1 MYKQDNTHAPLIQI
15 ANLRVAIFIKKNTF
29 LM

>member
-1 MYKQDNTHAPLIQI
+1 MYEQDNTHAPLIQV
-15 ANLRVAIFIKKNTF
+15 ANLIVAMLIKKNTF